1 VASAEGVKERNA
13 MERYLAE
20 MEAADAQEDVVIDHS
35 AMQAALEKLRQNAE
49 PEARFMRTTDG
60 LRPAYNVQTAVDAEN
75 GIIVAQEV
83 TTEAIDNRRLLP
95 MAEAAQQAV
104 GSPATLHV
112 VADAGYSNGEQAAEC
127 EGRGIEPHVPANRG
141 VNHAGDGSLFD
152 RSEFEYEEGTDT
164 LVCPA
169 KQRLYRKAVQKERR
183 QVVYVGEAAVCGT
196 CPLRTQCTTAKRR
209 TVKRHLYEDALQ
221 RMQQR
226 ATAEAM
232 RLRRCVVERVFA
244 ALKYGSFGH
253 PRFLLRGRGGAQ
265 TEISLA
271 TLVYNLKRMITVLGG
286 TNLRAALA
294 G

>member
-1 VASAEGVKERNA
+1 
-13 MERYLAE
+13 
-20 MEAADAQEDVVIDHS
+20 
-35 AMQAALEKLRQNAE
+35 
-49 PEARFMRTTDG
+49 MRTTEG
-60 LRPAYNVQTAVDAEN
+60 KRPAYNVQTAVDAEC

-83 TTEAIDNRRLLP
+83 TTEATDNRSLQP
-95 MAEAAQQAV
+95 MAEAARQAV
-104 GSPATLHV
+104 GAPESLHV
-112 VADAGYSNGEQAAEC
+112 VADTGYSNGEQAARC
-127 EGRGIEPHVPANRG
+127 EAQGIVPHVPANRG
-141 VNHAGDGSLFD
+141 INHAGDGSLFD
-152 RSEFEYEEGTDT
+152 RSEFEYDEGTDT

-183 QVVYVGEAAVCGT
+183 QVVYVGEAAACGT
-196 CPLRTQCTTAKRR
+196 CPLRTQCTTGKRR

-271 TLVYNLKRMITVLGG
+271 TMAYNLKRMMAVLGG
-286 TNLRAALA
+286 VGLRTAFSS
-294 G
+294 